1 MKQVSRLII
10 IRTSLIRENLVLLRN
25 SLFEVSFSTL
35 GEKILDFNIFLFV
48 YEEVYEELLLSIPIL
63 LSVLNMPKL

>member
-1 MKQVSRLII
+1 MKQVSRLLI
-10 IRTSLIRENLVLLRN
+10 IRTSLIRENSFNPLK
-25 SLFEVSFSTL
+25 VSFSTL